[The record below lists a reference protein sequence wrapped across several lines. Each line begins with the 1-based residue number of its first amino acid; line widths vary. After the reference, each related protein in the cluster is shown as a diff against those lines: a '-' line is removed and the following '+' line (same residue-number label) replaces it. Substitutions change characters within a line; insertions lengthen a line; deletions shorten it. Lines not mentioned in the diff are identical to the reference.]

1 MRAWYCGNLAAI
13 NDVLHVHPQPNL
25 ICIYQ
30 YLHPNPDPH
39 LNMRRLITSQCGN
52 EVCVPCVP
60 VRVGVY
66 ACVLASQVLVLFT
79 LKPKV
84 VGI

>member
-1 MRAWYCGNLAAI
+1 MRSWYCGNLAAI
-13 NDVLHVHPQPNL
+13 NVVLHVHPQPNL
-25 ICIYQ
+25 IRIYQ
-30 YLHPNPDPH
+30 YLHPNPDPY

-52 EVCVPCVP
+52 EVCVP

-66 ACVLASQVLVLFT
+66 ACVLASQVLVLFA
-79 LKPKV
+79 LRPKV